1 LISLVTLLVLV
12 VFLLS
17 NRDGVALG
25 FWPFGFFV
33 TVPLGAVVLVA
44 LVVGFLAGLAA
55 HLPKRLGAARR
66 ARRAEK
72 RVKELEGKLAAPA
85 PGQAVPAQPR
95 LPAPVK
101 LS

>member
-1 LISLVTLLVLV
+1 M
-12 VFLLS
+12 FLLS

-44 LVVGFLAGLAA
+44 LVVGFVSGLVA
-55 HLPKRLGAARR
+55 HLPRRMSAGRR
-66 ARRAEK
+66 ARRAER
-72 RVKELEGKLAAPA
+72 RVAELEGRLAASA
-85 PGQAVPAQPR
+85 SGQAAAGQAVPGQAR